1 VRYAIRLGSLIA
13 HRWRAAIELRTGQ
26 AAAIADCDEVLMFD
40 SEAGC
45 KFLHRVAKRRLGMQ
59 TEGDADIAVTQ
70 TSQKRLLPTAYS
82 RDLVAAFASEM
93 SEAGDEETRPAV
105 AWNGSEAAYCGP
117 IADATTSA
125 LGKGPLPGRAASCP
139 NICID
144 GPLQRSW

>member
-59 TEGDADIAVTQ
+59 TEGDADIAVAVTQ
-70 TSQKRLLPTAYS
+70 DADIAKT
-82 RDLVAAFASEM
+82 F
-93 SEAGDEETRPAV
+93 
-105 AWNGSEAAYCGP
+105 AAYGIQP
-117 IADATTSA
+117 
-125 LGKGPLPGRAASCP
+125 
-139 NICID
+139 
-144 GPLQRSW
+144 